1 MLGGGMT
8 SASRARAG
16 AGVAGSQGG
25 TVPRL
30 YQQVFEIVAAQIAH
44 GGLREGVRL
53 SESALAAQFG
63 ISRAPARQA
72 LAELERRGLLTK
84 GSGRGYQVRRQKQA
98 PTADASMKLPEGDL
112 RLTQASTWSRI
123 YGEVE
128 SEIAA
133 RTAFAG
139 WRVNETELARYYSV
153 SRTVA
158 RDVVARL
165 QQRGVVQK
173 DDRSRWIAP
182 AMSPDHV
189 TDLYELRWL
198 LEPVALEK
206 AATRLPAELLQD
218 MRERLETAARNAD
231 NLAGPDLDHLE
242 EDLHVTLLGY
252 CDNAPLMQAISL
264 PQALLVAH
272 RFLYRWMPSLYGSEP
287 FLPEHLEIIDRL
299 QAGRVA
305 EASDALRRHLQVS
318 RERAI
323 DRIKRVTQEVHPE
336 NLPYLEKLT

>member
-1 MLGGGMT
+1 MTAADKAEAT
-8 SASRARAG
+8 SAKSP
-16 AGVAGSQGG
+16 GG

-30 YQQVFEIVAAQIAH
+30 YQQVFEIVSAQI
-44 GGLREGVRL
+44 GQGSLREGTRL

-72 LAELERRGLLTK
+72 LAELEQRGLLTK
-84 GSGRGYQVRRQKQA
+84 ASGRGYQVKRQKDGAVSTEA
-98 PTADASMKLPEGDL
+98 PPAAVDGDL

-133 RTAFAG
+133 RTSFAG

-182 AMSPDHV
+182 AMTPEHV
-189 TDLYELRWL
+189 TELYELRWL

-206 AATRLPAELLQD
+206 AASRLPDDLLPA
-218 MRERLETAARNAD
+218 MRGRLEDATSNAG
-231 NLAGPDLDHLE
+231 NLTGPDLDRLE
-242 EDLHVTLLGY
+242 EDLHVTLLGH
-252 CDNAPLMQAISL
+252 CGNGPLMQAIGL

-272 RFLYRWMPSLYGSEP
+272 RFLYRWMPRLFGSEP
-287 FLPEHLEIIDRL
+287 FLPEHMEIVDRL
-299 QAGRVA
+299 QAGHVTEAA
-305 EASDALRRHLQVS
+305 EALRGHLQIS

-323 DRIKRVTQEVHPE
+323 DRIERVTREVHPDD
-336 NLPYLEKLT
+336 LPYLDKLD

>member
-1 MLGGGMT
+1 MT
-8 SASRARAG
+8 AADKAE
-16 AGVAGSQGG
+16 AATAKGSGG

-30 YQQVFEIVAAQIAH
+30 YQQVFEIVSTQI
-44 GGLREGVRL
+44 GQGSLREGARL
-53 SESALAAQFG
+53 SESGLAAQFG

-72 LAELERRGLLTK
+72 LAELEQRGLLTK
-84 GSGRGYQVRRQKQA
+84 AAGRGYQVKRQK
-98 PTADASMKLPEGDL
+98 DASVTTEAPRPALEGDL

-133 RTAFAG
+133 RTSFAG
-139 WRVNETELARYYSV
+139 WRVNETELARYYNV

-173 DDRSRWIAP
+173 DDRSRWVAP

-189 TDLYELRWL
+189 SELYELRWL

-206 AATRLPAELLQD
+206 AAARLPGDLLPA
-218 MRERLETAARNAD
+218 MRGRLESAIHDAA
-231 NLAGPDLDHLE
+231 NLTGPDLDHLE
-242 EDLHVTLLGY
+242 EDLHVTLLGH
-252 CDNAPLMQAISL
+252 CDNGPLMQAISL

-272 RFLYRWMPSLYGSEP
+272 RFLYRWMPRLFGSEP
-287 FLPEHLEIIDRL
+287 FLPEHLEIVERL
-299 QAGRVA
+299 
-305 EASDALRRHLQVS
+305 EAAQVKEAAAALRAHLQIS

-323 DRIKRVTQEVHPE
+323 DRIHRVTQEVHPE
-336 NLPYLEKLT
+336 DLPYLDKLER

>member
-1 MLGGGMT
+1 MT
-8 SASRARAG
+8 SAAKMEAGMAAART
-16 AGVAGSQGG
+16 QGG

-30 YQQVFEIVAAQIAH
+30 YQQVFDILAAQITQGA
-44 GGLREGVRL
+44 LREGARL

-72 LAELERRGLLTK
+72 LAELERQGLLAK
-84 GSGRGYQVRRQKQA
+84 GSGRGYQVKRQKQA
-98 PTADASMKLPEGDL
+98 QPSTGAPLELLEGDL

-133 RTAFAG
+133 RTSFAG
-139 WRVNETELARYYSV
+139 WRVNETELARYYGV

-206 AATRLPAELLQD
+206 AAPRLPGDLLPG
-218 MRERLETAARNAD
+218 MRQRLEEAARNAGS
-231 NLAGPDLDHLE
+231 LTGPDLDHLE
-242 EDLHVTLLGY
+242 EDLHVTLLGH
-252 CDNAPLMQAISL
+252 CGNPPLMQAINL

-272 RFLYRWMPSLYGSEP
+272 RFLYRWMPSLFGAEP
-287 FLPEHLEIIDRL
+287 FLPEHLEIVDRL
-299 QAGRVA
+299 QAGRVT
-305 EASDALRRHLQVS
+305 EAADALRRHLQIS

-323 DRIKRVTQEVHPE
+323 DRIQRVTREVHPE
-336 NLPYLEKLT
+336 DLPYLEKLD

>member
-1 MLGGGMT
+1 MTAADNAEAT
-8 SASRARAG
+8 SAKSP
-16 AGVAGSQGG
+16 GG

-30 YQQVFEIVAAQIAH
+30 YQQVYEIVSAQI
-44 GGLREGVRL
+44 GQGSLREGTRL
-53 SESALAAQFG
+53 SESGLAAQFG

-72 LAELERRGLLTK
+72 LAELEQRGLLTK
-84 GSGRGYQVRRQKQA
+84 ASGRGYQVKRQKDGPVATEA
-98 PTADASMKLPEGDL
+98 PLATVDGDL

-133 RTAFAG
+133 RTSFAG
-139 WRVNETELARYYSV
+139 WRVNETELARYYNV

-182 AMSPDHV
+182 AMTPDHV
-189 TDLYELRWL
+189 TELYELRWL

-206 AATRLPAELLQD
+206 AASRLPDDLLPA
-218 MRERLETAARNAD
+218 MRGRLEDATRNAS
-231 NLAGPDLDHLE
+231 NLTGPDLDRLE
-242 EDLHVTLLGY
+242 EDLHVTLLGH
-252 CDNAPLMQAISL
+252 CGNSPLIQAISL

-272 RFLYRWMPSLYGSEP
+272 RFLYRWMPRLFGSEP
-287 FLPEHLEIIDRL
+287 FLPEHMEIVDRL
-299 QAGRVA
+299 QAGHA
-305 EASDALRRHLQVS
+305 TEAAKALRGHLQIS

-323 DRIKRVTQEVHPE
+323 DRIERVTREVHPDD
-336 NLPYLEKLT
+336 LPYLDKLD